1 MLKKGEEGE
10 ANRSEM
16 WLLSAEER
24 EERGSTAFC
33 RQACSAS
40 SVLSKAGLGTVS
52 PVRDS
57 PYLELLFLQPW
68 IWALLNTEAML

>member
-24 EERGSTAFC
+24 KREGLQHFVGRHVQPPQSSQ
-33 RQACSAS
+33 RQ
-40 SVLSKAGLGTVS
+40 
-52 PVRDS
+52 D
-57 PYLELLFLQPW
+57 
-68 IWALLNTEAML
+68 WARLAL